1 MIKEFFMPSDQIQDD
16 QAAAEPFDAPEDL
29 VQWQPTHRR
38 GGGLLPTGAAS
49 GETAV
54 VGAAVGALAVG
65 ALAFGVVAIGALAIG
80 RLTIGR
86 VRLREVVIDNLVVR
100 RVSGL

>member
-1 MIKEFFMPSDQIQDD
+1 MPSDQNPDD
-16 QAAAEPFDAPEDL
+16 QAAAEPFDAPEDI

-38 GGGLLPTGAAS
+38 GGGLMSTGAAS
-49 GETAV
+49 GRT
-54 VGAAVGALAVG
+54 AAVGAAIG
-65 ALAFGVVAIGALAIG
+65 ALAIGALAVGVVAIGAVAIG